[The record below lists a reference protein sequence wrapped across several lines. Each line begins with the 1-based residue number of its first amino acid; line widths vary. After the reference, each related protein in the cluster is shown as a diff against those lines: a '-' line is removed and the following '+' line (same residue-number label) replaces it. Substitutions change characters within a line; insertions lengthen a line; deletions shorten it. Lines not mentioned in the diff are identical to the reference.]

1 MTKLRRSSFSAA
13 LRVVICLAAACVFLG
28 GAGTGAADDVTNPNP
43 CPSPDKSKRFC
54 VTVSDTDGLSRS
66 KVNAAP
72 LYMEYTVTVKS
83 TERSRSLTHPS
94 LKATVVDL
102 IPGGTTATSATLV
115 SSTLD
120 PGAQCG
126 PLQADGTISCVLPKL
141 TPGFVWVGRFLMT
154 TSTNAAATATRLTA
168 RVSVDERER
177 EQTDPSDPNQEVREA
192 ANPTVYAAA
201 NAGGTIVP
209 GGIDQHFSVPTSL
222 SSLEFESQ
230 GTLAF
235 SAFITDIAND
245 PNRCFTG
252 VTCLKQTS
260 EATVGAG
267 APLFGPANPIQW
279 IRQILDP
286 PGSVKDYNIN
296 AIHGYDPIPVTV
308 NVATDTFTAP
318 KSFVSID
325 GVRFSTTGTLPAPL
339 QAGVDYFV
347 VSGTPTSF
355 KVSSTA
361 GGAPIVI
368 TTAGT
373 GTTSAGRIRIIGD
386 DPTGAERASS
396 CAETLTKVPSIF
408 ATELSKTVIQEC
420 VSDVENGYM
429 K

>member
-1 MTKLRRSSFSAA
+1 MTKLRRSSFSTA

-28 GAGTGAADDVTNPNP
+28 GAGTGAADDVTNPTP
-43 CPSPDKSKRFC
+43 CPSPDKAKRFC
-54 VTVSDTDGLSRS
+54 VTVSDEDFVSRS
-66 KVNAAP
+66 PVGGDP
-72 LYMEYTVTVKS
+72 FYMEYAVTVKS

-102 IPGGTTATSATLV
+102 IAGGTTATSATLV

-120 PGAQCG
+120 PGAQCS
-126 PLQADGTISCVLPKL
+126 PFQADGTISCVLPKL

-192 ANPTVYAAA
+192 ANPTVYSAA

-222 SSLEFESQ
+222 SSLEFESD
-230 GTLAF
+230 GSLAF
-235 SAFITDIAND
+235 SAFINDIAND
-245 PNRCFTG
+245 PGRCFPG

-267 APLFGPANPIQW
+267 APLFGALNPIQW
-279 IRQILDP
+279 IRQIVNA
-286 PGSVKDYNIN
+286 PGPVKFDNIL
-296 AIHGYDPIPVTV
+296 AIHGYDPVAATV
-308 NVATDTFTAP
+308 DAATDTFTAP

-361 GGAPIVI
+361 GGAPIDI

-386 DPTGAERASS
+386 DPTGAERATS
-396 CAETLTKVPSIF
+396 CAETLTKVPSIS
-408 ATELSKTVIQEC
+408 ATKVSNSVILEC